1 MQENIFHWSVVI
13 VFCNGENA
21 LHCNANRF
29 TSSGTWTVEC
39 MPDVFFYICIWMSI
53 TRKSCFLFPLQN
65 FCALVILF
73 RVTLTE
79 LSFFTQSVKIPVSSK
94 SFFDHPDDDSELLV
108 FSFDLIAT
116 YCPLHAA
123 NENLLV
129 TNTVWHT
136 QKEPLTM
143 IFPL

>member
-1 MQENIFHWSVVI
+1 MRYTVMQIDS
-13 VFCNGENA
+13 
-21 LHCNANRF
+21 LHLVPEQLSACLMSF
-29 TSSGTWTVEC
+29 FIYVYEC
-39 MPDVFFYICIWMSI
+39 RLREKAVFF
-53 TRKSCFLFPLQN
+53 FLCRI

-129 TNTVWHT
+129 TNTV
-136 QKEPLTM
+136 
-143 IFPL
+143 